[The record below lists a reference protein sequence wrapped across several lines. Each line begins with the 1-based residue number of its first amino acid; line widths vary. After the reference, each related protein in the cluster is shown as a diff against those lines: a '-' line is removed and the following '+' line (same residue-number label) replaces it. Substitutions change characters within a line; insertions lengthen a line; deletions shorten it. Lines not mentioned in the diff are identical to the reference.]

1 MYEKDRQKTI
11 QRIVYAPQ
19 SEISQLDIQESGAII
34 TIDADIKSQRYA
46 TKTGQRLFVP
56 ICPLHRGYTVPTANA
71 DRKEDIW
78 RDLGYLDED
87 DITITIPEGFEIEAG
102 PKNVSLNQPFA
113 SFSFMMQ
120 VEGDKIHIHN
130 RLLMK
135 SGSFPKS
142 QFPQL
147 ADFIRTI
154 SGIYNQKVVLR
165 KKALS

>member
-1 MYEKDRQKTI
+1 MDEKDRQKTI

-87 DITITIPEGFEIEAG
+87 DITIAIPEGFEIEAR
-102 PKNVSLNQPFA
+102 PKDITLEQPFG
-113 SFSFMMQ
+113 SFTFTMQ
-120 VEGDKIHIHN
+120 VNDGKVRIHN

-135 SGSFPKS
+135 SGTFPKS
-142 QFPQL
+142 LFPQL

-154 SGIYNQKVVLR
+154 SGIYNQKIVV
-165 KKALS
+165 KKKSN